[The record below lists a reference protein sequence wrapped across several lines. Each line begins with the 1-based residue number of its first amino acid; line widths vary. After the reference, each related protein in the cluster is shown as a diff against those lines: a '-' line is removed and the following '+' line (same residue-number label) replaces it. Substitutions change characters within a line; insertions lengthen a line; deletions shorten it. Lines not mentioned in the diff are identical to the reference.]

1 MPFDLSNRLAAS
13 PFCGGLS
20 NRDDY
25 RSWPNNDTGTCHST
39 ALRTHETLT
48 RRIDEHIWWF
58 EVKTSRLSMQNGII
72 TLTLLLIS
80 AAITIVGIG
89 VIPFLSSEAVGKVAA
104 VLGVFVGLL
113 TGIRSS
119 FGINDKLGFYQTM
132 ADQFRSLSISIEFV
146 QQADEAVFQQFAA
159 KFLELREAAIRGTPR
174 GQDIPSSPSPG
185 T

>member
-1 MPFDLSNRLAAS
+1 VVRSENFTAEYAKWNHYSNS
-13 PFCGGLS
+13 ITDF
-20 NRDDY
+20 
-25 RSWPNNDTGTCHST
+25 
-39 ALRTHETLT
+39 
-48 RRIDEHIWWF
+48 
-58 EVKTSRLSMQNGII
+58 SRHYDRWDWGH
-72 TLTLLLIS
+72 
-80 AAITIVGIG
+80 
-89 VIPFLSSEAVGKVAA
+89 PFLSSEAVGKVAA